1 MATVNPADR
10 DKWLAVNE
18 DEILRGMTE
27 EEIDKLNFELAEMD
41 PDNCMLPAGLRQPDH
56 TKKEPTGELDRDAL
70 LAHLKQEAEQ
80 CEDQEELVPFELG
93 KKRGKVYVNKN
104 QANGADGFG
113 GGGVKLDA
121 EIEDALKN
129 ASEAEL
135 TDLAAIL
142 GLHQMMDNEQYYA
155 SLTCTDGIANTVGFS
170 TATKC
175 KLPVC
180 DPSELAAEGQ
190 NDTNVE
196 ETLEKI
202 KNNDSGLTVVNLNN
216 IRNIPIATLKDVAA
230 AMANNSNVVEL
241 SMVGTRSSDTIALE
255 LAESLKSNKTL
266 QKLNLETNYLSQK
279 GIKSLI
285 GALNESQNFTLN
297 ELKIDNQKQA
307 FGPGGEQDI
316 ADLLYENK
324 YLIKFSYGFKFP
336 GPRQKAVGAITRNAD
351 EQLRRKR
358 VKK

>member
-1 MATVNPADR
+1 
-10 DKWLAVNE
+10 
-18 DEILRGMTE
+18 
-27 EEIDKLNFELAEMD
+27 
-41 PDNCMLPAGLRQPDH
+41 
-56 TKKEPTGELDRDAL
+56 
-70 LAHLKQEAEQ
+70 LKAEAEAH
-80 CEDQEELVPFELG
+80 EDVEELVPYEAG

-104 QANGADGFG
+104 GANGSDGFG
-113 GGGVKLDA
+113 GGAVKLDA

-180 DPSELAAEGQ
+180 EPEELASLGQ
-190 NDTNVE
+190 NETNVE
-196 ETLEKI
+196 ATLAKI
-202 KNNDSGLTVVNLNN
+202 RSNDASTSEVNLNN
-216 IRNIPIATLKDVAA
+216 IRNIPISQLKEYAQA
-230 AMANNSNVVEL
+230 IGNNSSVTEL
-241 SMVGTRSSDTIALE
+241 SLVGTRSSDSIAFE

-266 QKLNLETNYLSQK
+266 QKLNLETNYLSAK
-279 GIKSLI
+279 GVKSILE
-285 GALNESQNFTLN
+285 ALNESENMSLK
-297 ELKIDNQKQA
+297 ELRVDNQKQP
-307 FGPGGEQDI
+307 FGPGGEQEI
-316 ADLLYENK
+316 ANLLSLNK
-324 YLIKFSYGFKFP
+324 SLIKFSYGFKFP
-336 GPRQKAVGAITRNAD
+336 GPRDKAVGAITRNAD